1 MVLVSVIMNAYNHE
15 KYISDAIES
24 ILNQT
29 FTDFELIIIDD
40 ASKDA
45 TPSIIK
51 SYQQKDNRIRAIFHD
66 KNVGIAKTMNECFK
80 EAKGKY
86 IAYISSDDVWLAG
99 KLEKQLAVL
108 AQNENSVVWSEG
120 NVIDGAGAY
129 RGFTFTQ
136 MHNAQ
141 GKQKS
146 GNLFLELIEDNFVF
160 TQSLIYKTEYAQKIG
175 YDARLKYLNDYK
187 YLVDLA
193 AQHEFLYIPLP
204 LAKYRVHGKNSIC
217 RDETDWLKDR
227 VALRTY
233 FLQKY
238 DDLLSNSLKANL
250 CLKIGEACAGLG
262 QQEVAKRFFLK
273 AIRYNFASK
282 ETILYLNHALTN
294 ADGWMGNVLLLLYLK
309 LDAILLRRR
318 QNK

>member
-15 KYISDAIES
+15 KYISEAIES
-24 ILNQT
+24 VLNQT
-29 FTDFELIIIDD
+29 FTDFELIIIED
-40 ASKDA
+40 ASKRNA
-45 TPSIIK
+45 RHNQKLS
-51 SYQQKDNRIRAIFHD
+51 QKDNRIPAIFHA
-66 KNVGIAKTMNECFK
+66 KNIGYRQNPERMLHRSQRQIHRVHKLRRRLVNVQTRKA
-80 EAKGKY
+80 
-86 IAYISSDDVWLAG
+86 AG
-99 KLEKQLAVL
+99 SFSTERKLCCLVRRQS
-108 AQNENSVVWSEG
+108 NTG
-120 NVIDGAGAY
+120 TGAY

-146 GNLFLELIEDNFVF
+146 GNILLELIEDNFVF

-175 YDARLKYLNDYK
+175 YDTRLKYLNDYK
-187 YLVDLA
+187 FLVELA
-193 AQHEFLYIPLP
+193 AQHEFLYIPQP

-227 VALRTY
+227 VALRTF

-238 DDLLSNSLKANL
+238 DNLLSNSLKANL
-250 CLKIGEACAGLG
+250 CLKIGEAYAGLG
-262 QQEVAKRFFLK
+262 HQEAAKRFFLK

-294 ADGWMGNVLLLLYLK
+294 ADGWVGNVLLLLYLK
-309 LDAILLRRR
+309 VNSLLLRRR